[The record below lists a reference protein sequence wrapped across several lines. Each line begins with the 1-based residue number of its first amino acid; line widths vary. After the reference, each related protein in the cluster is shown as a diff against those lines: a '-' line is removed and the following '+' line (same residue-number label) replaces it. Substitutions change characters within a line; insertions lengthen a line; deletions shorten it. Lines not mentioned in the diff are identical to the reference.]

1 MKSMKSIRTCAL
13 LLVTLFVVFSTV
25 RPAAAAL
32 PPETKKQLTEMSR
45 ELRGVSTMI
54 RKKEVDEAKT
64 LIADIEEKIAG
75 LEIAEDERDR
85 TYRSLLSSLER
96 AKKQIPV
103 SFETEVA
110 PIIKDKCVRCHDAN
124 RASNNL
130 RLDTYANMGRGG
142 RSGPLLIPRNPARSL
157 LLARVTVEGA
167 ARMPKGGDKLSDDEI
182 DILVRWVAGGAG
194 FDGDD
199 MQAPIGQSTVP
210 KKPEIK
216 VVRADGSET
225 VSFKDDVAPW
235 MVNVCMGCHSGN
247 NARGGYNI
255 TTFKQLLEGG
265 ETGNTI
271 VPGDPDNSYIVDLV
285 LRQDP
290 LKMPAGNQTRIKRS
304 QAVALETW
312 IKEGAHFDGVDPDA
326 TLRSLVPTA
335 EELEAARL
343 AEMSDADFT
352 KRRLEQAESLWNR
365 VAPREE
371 ATSADFDNLIVYG
384 NAPQSRLDEIGQ
396 WAEAQVGTLVSKYNL
411 PAGEKPW
418 RGKLIVFVSKT
429 RFDYEEFNTVLMNRR
444 TPRGVNGHSQV
455 TPNFDQAYVALF
467 DVGDDESD
475 DSLNAQQLVGSLVA
489 EAFIGRDGQPL
500 PDWLQQGFGL
510 LESGGRSDSKYFA
523 LIPQRAG
530 EALATVTSPATIF
543 DNGTFAPEEVGAVGF
558 LLTRF
563 LINRGGTGKLRQ
575 LIPALR
581 TARNAGRAVQT
592 VYGSTAAAIATEFLR
607 TGGR

>member
-396 WAEAQVGTLVSKYNL
+396 WAEAQVGTLVSKYKL